1 MPPWRYSISVLAL
14 LVTGCAS
21 TPQAS
26 LEQDEQAKQFAA
38 RPDAA
43 TVYIYRPGS
52 YFDNS
57 VEDLSTVLYV
67 DQRLI
72 GATMAGVF
80 FVVHLYAGV
89 HVLSGIATDQGEM
102 TFQVQAG
109 RLYFISLRVRDGNS
123 EFTQVSV
130 ETGKREVSKCCTLQ
144 ENANPDRRPFFP
156 RLQL

>member
-1 MPPWRYSISVLAL
+1 MPLWRYLISLLAL
-14 LVTGCAS
+14 VATGCAS

-26 LEQDEQAKQFAA
+26 LEQDQQAKQFAA
-38 RPDAA
+38 RSDAA

-57 VEDLSTVLYV
+57 AEDLSSVLYV

-72 GATMAGVF
+72 GSTMAGVY
-80 FVVHLYAGV
+80 FVVHVNAGA
-89 HVLSGIATDQGEM
+89 HVLSGIATDQGTM

-109 RLYFISLRVRDGNS
+109 RLYFISLRVQNGNS
-123 EFTQVSV
+123 VFTQVSA

-144 ENANPDRRPFFP
+144 ENANPDQKPFFP